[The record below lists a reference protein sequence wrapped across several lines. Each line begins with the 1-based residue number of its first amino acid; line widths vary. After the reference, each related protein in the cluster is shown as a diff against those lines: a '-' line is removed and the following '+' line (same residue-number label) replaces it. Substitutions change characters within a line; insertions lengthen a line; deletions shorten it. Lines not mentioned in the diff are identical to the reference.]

1 MQLWWQQFLLIF
13 QITNVIFC
21 TKKQPWYRTAGPIP
35 HTGRR
40 PMRSFSPEAVA
51 TTALWKSVPML
62 QRIIR
67 TEPDVDKNIRSVC
80 TPPAPLKS
88 QKRTCNIIFLLK
100 LNDKKYNFKFQWRN
114 RYHVPTEVYCILH
127 VCSIRQLSPTW
138 RTAFPAQHLRPSGVL
153 SCWPDGLEL
162 TTGFHAG
169 SNEQHRCFMRLLK
182 TYLFALN

>member
-1 MQLWWQQFLLIF
+1 MQLCWQQFLLIF

-35 HTGRR
+35 HTGQR

-100 LNDKKYNFKFQWRN
+100 LNDKKYNFKFQWSN
-114 RYHVPTEVYCILH
+114 RYHIPTEVYIACL
-127 VCSIRQLSPTW
+127 QYPPT
-138 RTAFPAQHLRPSGVL
+138 V
-153 SCWPDGLEL
+153 
-162 TTGFHAG
+162 
-169 SNEQHRCFMRLLK
+169 
-182 TYLFALN
+182 TYLTYHISGSTLTAVGRSQLLARWPGTHSRISYGIQRAAQTVLCVYLLVGGVAQW

>member
-21 TKKQPWYRTAGPIP
+21 TKNNLDIVRRVQFP
-35 HTGRR
+35 TGRR

-62 QRIIR
+62 QRIIT

-80 TPPAPLKS
+80 TPRAPLKS

-100 LNDKKYNFKFQWRN
+100 LNGKKYNFKFQWSN
-114 RYHVPTEVYCILH
+114 RYHVPTEVYIACLQYPPT
-127 VCSIRQLSPTW
+127 VTYLTYRVSRSTLTAVGRSQLLARDPTSS
-138 RTAFPAQHLRPSGVL
+138 T
-153 SCWPDGLEL
+153 D
-162 TTGFHAG
+162 
-169 SNEQHRCFMRLLK
+169 CFMRLLK